1 MAHKI
6 GQFDKQEGTEQAW
19 HGLTEVREKISLDDN
34 WLTKWDLIELPL
46 NYENGNA
53 SGFSM
58 LGCTDDEE
66 IKIGYPYNPE
76 TFSPISNKEFLELIR
91 DSISG
96 TDHEIATVGSIR
108 NRGRV
113 FVSLKLKG
121 MESFESAGRKF
132 SNFLNFGN
140 GHDKSSVLWANTSN
154 ICTVCDNCFSFNLI
168 QTETKRSNQRDDIS
182 TNIRHTKNA
191 KIKFP
196 EISKLIDLAV
206 GVQGKFQVEMDLLE
220 KEKVSASTVEK
231 FTAGFLSRSL
241 TEKELERRRNK
252 NGKVVSTRSENI
264 INRIVDLFQ
273 SGRGNDGNDWS
284 DVFSAFTDYYTH
296 ESSGAKD
303 SRSARMKQFVSSEF
317 GSGLRNKQDAYNIIT
332 LEDKRESLIQ
342 FGEKILSMN

>member
-6 GQFDKQEGTEQAW
+6 GQFDKQEGIEQAW
-19 HGLTEVREKISLDDN
+19 HGLTEVRERISLDDN
-34 WLTKWDLIELPL
+34 WLSQWDLIELPL
-46 NYENGNA
+46 NYEDGNP

-58 LGCTDDEE
+58 LGCTDNEE

-96 TDHEIATVGSIR
+96 TDHEIVTVGSVR

-154 ICTVCDNCFSFNLI
+154 ICTVCDNTMTFNLMKV
-168 QTETKRSNQRDDIS
+168 ESGSKDNRDDIS
-182 TNIRHTKNA
+182 MSIRHTKNA
-191 KIKFP
+191 KMKFP

-206 GVQGKFQVEMDLLE
+206 GVQGKFQAEFENLG
-220 KEKVSASTVEK
+220 KQKVSHSDAERFTV
-231 FTAGFLSRSL
+231 GFLTRNMK
-241 TEKELERRRNK
+241 EKELEKRRSE
-252 NGKVVSTRSENI
+252 NGKVLSTRSENVS
-264 INRIVDLFQ
+264 NRIVELF
-273 SGRGNDGNDWS
+273 SNGRGNKGKDWS
-284 DVFSAFTDYYTH
+284 DVFSAFTDYYSH
-296 ESSGAKD
+296 ESSGNKV
-303 SRSARMKQFVSSEF
+303 SRESRMKQFVSSEF
-317 GSGLRNKQDAYNIIT
+317 GSGLKNKQDIYSIVTN
-332 LEDKRESLIQ
+332 EERREKMID
-342 FGEKILSMN
+342 FGSKVLAMN